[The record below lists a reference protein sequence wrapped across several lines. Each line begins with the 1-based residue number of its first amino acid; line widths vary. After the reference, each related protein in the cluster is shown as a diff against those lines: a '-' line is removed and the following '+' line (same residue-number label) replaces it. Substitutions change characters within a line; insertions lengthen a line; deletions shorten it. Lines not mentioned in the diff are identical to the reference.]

1 MAVST
6 GGGEDEVMSTINIT
20 PFTDVLL
27 VLLII
32 FIILASVTKEPK
44 LPDAYNKDKVQ
55 PSQIVVLIDEKNNIS
70 IGSNQ
75 VKIPD
80 AKAAFAQLQDAD
92 RPQVQERDHQSRSA
106 RQLRRHSAGH
116 GRRQVGRPHRLRP
129 GQSRRGTPQRDEPS
143 SSWRSAAVTS
153 RPANASA
160 ALSAGRSSFRSSPTW
175 RSAVLAELQQAREEQ
190 KIEKVR

>member
-1 MAVST
+1 VAVST

-55 PSQIVVLIDEKNNIS
+55 PSQIVVMVDEKDHVQ

-75 VKIPD
+75 VDIKD
-80 AKAAFAQLQDAD
+80 MKAAFEQLQDATD
-92 RPQVQERDHQSRSA
+92 HRFKSVIVKADPKASYGTILQVMDA
-106 RQLRRHSAGH
+106 AK
-116 GRRQVGRPHRLRP
+116 QVDLTDFGLANHVQGAPP
-129 GQSRRGTPQRDEPS
+129 GATQ
-143 SSWRSAAVTS
+143 
-153 RPANASA
+153 
-160 ALSAGRSSFRSSPTW
+160 
-175 RSAVLAELQQAREEQ
+175 
-190 KIEKVR
+190 